1 MPGSHST
8 SPANVCLFIV
18 IGTPLGDPIESSALR
33 KAVVMP
39 AAELP
44 ADYVF
49 SVGAIKALTGHLEG
63 SAGMAG
69 LVHALLAGQQSA
81 VFPLRYR
88 SLNPY
93 VGNSLEGW
101 EVKSR

>member
-1 MPGSHST
+1 MLCFPCKS
-8 SPANVCLFIV
+8 NVCAFVLA
-18 IGTPLGDPIESSALR
+18 GTPLGDPIESSALR
-33 KAVVMP
+33 KAVVTTG
-39 AAELP
+39 ADLP
-44 ADYVF
+44 PDFVF
-49 SVGAIKALTGHLEG
+49 SVGAIKALTGHMEG
-63 SAGMAG
+63 SAGLAG
-69 LVHALLAGQQSA
+69 LVQAVLAGQQSA